1 MVSAILATDMSS
13 HFTKLGAIKSQL
25 QSDGFDATEEKNKM
39 QCCDWMFHLA
49 DISNPAKPF
58 AVCRQWTDLLF
69 IEFFAQGDMEK

>member
-1 MVSAILATDMSS
+1 
-13 HFTKLGAIKSQL
+13 
-25 QSDGFDATEEKNKM
+25 M

-69 IEFFAQGDMEK
+69 VEFFAQGDMEKSKGFTVSMFMDRVTTNIAKS